1 MKVLRYAGSLLL
13 VLLAL
18 ALLPSR
24 LSMLGKPGTWLLLA
38 LSATLVVLAWRLWP
52 RASKPKTDSL

>member
-1 MKVLRYAGSLLL
+1 
-13 VLLAL
+13 
-18 ALLPSR
+18 
-24 LSMLGKPGTWLLLA
+24 MLGKPGTWPLLA